1 MGSRKKARLA
11 QRRIAGMPLKIA
23 IVTDPAS
30 TGSGVDLTRDVELV
44 KASVLYADEIELVSL
59 GAVMLAGIIQ
69 VADGGHAAVLS
80 LLTSLDDETARMLT
94 QGSALPDNWR
104 ELVAMMFAPQ
114 LERYRRRARGD
125 ACRRGPSRL
134 VRPVDP

>member
-1 MGSRKKARLA
+1 
-11 QRRIAGMPLKIA
+11 MPLKIA

-125 ACRRGPSRL
+125 ASRRGPSGPSL
-134 VRPVDP
+134 N